1 MEKSQLLSAAG
12 IQPAQPNSLAG
23 FLRMSSEQRLAWV
36 QASPGI
42 AVPPAGRLAQFVAF
56 SRPRTCI
63 PGMLGFYLA
72 SVVAGGVSPLA
83 LIVGMVV
90 SYHIAAI
97 ANLYNI
103 YTDISEDNENIPTR
117 VYELSRY
124 GRDRLLRHTHLL
136 AAFNFLLSLLVNP
149 WFAGLTFLALVGC
162 QQYSF
167 RPLRMKARARIG
179 ILYFANAVAYPYVSA
194 VLASDFKLEALTD
207 RRYCALALYL
217 FVWFCAKGLTKNV
230 PDYQGDKRVKVTT
243 SATLSATRRRA
254 AMIAAV
260 ATIVVYGAVVLPVTF
275 GFLAPKYLLALIW
288 LPVACFQAWRLVH
301 TVDQKSSN
309 DMLRDDMF
317 VSVGYLSTLILIERI
332 SVVSVTVV
340 VAGVAIMLITDRL
353 RLDTRRT
360 EDFEMP

>member
-1 MEKSQLLSAAG
+1 MKESQVVAPETAG
-12 IQPAQPNSLAG
+12 PPGLAGLAG
-23 FLRMSSEQRLAWV
+23 FLEMPSAQRLELV
-36 QASPGI
+36 QSSPGI
-42 AVPPAGRLAQFVAF
+42 AAPATWRLAQFVAF
-56 SRPRTCI
+56 SRPRTAI

-72 SVVAGGVSPLA
+72 SMVAGQVTPLA
-83 LIVGMVV
+83 LVVGMIV
-90 SYHIAAI
+90 SYHIAVI

-103 YTDISEDNENIPTR
+103 YTDINEDNENIPTR
-117 VYELSRY
+117 VHQLARY
-124 GRDRLLRHTHLL
+124 GRERLLRHTHLL
-136 AAFNFLLSLLVNP
+136 TAFIFGLSLLVNP
-149 WFAGLTFLALVGC
+149 YFAGLTFLALIGC

-194 VLASDFKLEALTD
+194 VLASGLKLQVLTSKE
-207 RRYCALALYL
+207 YCALALYL

-230 PDYQGDKRVKVTT
+230 PDYEGDKRVHVTT

-260 ATIVVYGAVVLPVTF
+260 ATVLVYAAVFVPVAF
-275 GFLAPKYLLALIW
+275 GFLAPKYLIALIW

-317 VSVGYLSTLILIERI
+317 VSVGYLSTLVLIERI
-332 SVVSVTVV
+332 SVVSVAVV
-340 VAGVAIMLITDRL
+340 ITGFAIMLLTDRL
-353 RLDTRRT
+353 GLDTRRT
-360 EDFEMP
+360 EDFEIP

>member
-1 MEKSQLLSAAG
+1 MKESQLAAPDSAG
-12 IQPAQPNSLAG
+12 PSGLTR
-23 FLRMSSEQRLAWV
+23 FLDMHNDQRLALV
-36 QASPGI
+36 KNSPGI
-42 AVPPAGRLAQFVAF
+42 AAPVTWRIAQFLAF
-56 SRPRTCI
+56 SRPRTAI

-72 SVVAGGVSPLA
+72 SVVAGQVSPVA
-83 LIVGMVV
+83 LVVGMIV

-103 YTDISEDNENIPTR
+103 YTDVAEDNENIPSR
-117 VYELSRY
+117 VYALSLY
-124 GRDRLLRHTHLL
+124 GRERLLRDTHLL
-136 AAFNFLLSLLVNP
+136 TAGIFLLSLLVNP
-149 WFAGLTFLALVGC
+149 YFAGLTFLALIGC

-194 VLASDFKLEALTD
+194 VLASDLRLHVLTNKE
-207 RRYCALALYL
+207 YCALALYL

-230 PDYQGDKRVKVTT
+230 PDYEGDKRVHVTT

-260 ATIVVYGAVVLPVTF
+260 ATVVVYAAIVIPVSC
-275 GFLAPKYLLALIW
+275 GLIAPKYLIALIW
-288 LPVACFQAWRLVH
+288 FPAACFQCWRLVH

-317 VSVGYLSTLILIERI
+317 LSVAYVSTLILIERI
-332 SVVSVTVV
+332 SVVSVAVV
-340 VAGVAIMLITDRL
+340 ITGFVIMLLTDRL
-353 RLDTRRT
+353 GLDTRRT
-360 EDFEMP
+360 EDFQIT

>member
-1 MEKSQLLSAAG
+1 MTDIRPVPPPSGPTGLTEFLDKPSAQRLQLVRTSAG
-12 IQPAQPNSLAG
+12 IDAPAT
-23 FLRMSSEQRLAWV
+23 W
-36 QASPGI
+36 
-42 AVPPAGRLAQFVAF
+42 RLAQFVAF

-72 SVVAGGVSPLA
+72 SVVAGRVSPVA
-83 LIVGMVV
+83 LVVGMVV

-103 YTDISEDNENIPTR
+103 YTDIAEDNENIPSR

-136 AAFNFLLSLLVNP
+136 TLINFALSLLVNP
-149 WFAGLTFLALVGC
+149 WFAGLTFLALIGC

-194 VLASDFKLEALTD
+194 VLASDLRLQVLAD
-207 RRYCALALYL
+207 PQYCALALYL
-217 FVWFCAKGLTKNV
+217 FGWFCAKGLTKNV
-230 PDYQGDKRVKVTT
+230 PDYEGDKRVHVTT

-254 AMIAAV
+254 ATIAAV
-260 ATIVVYGAVVLPVTF
+260 ATVLVYAAVVLPVAA
-275 GFLAPKYLLALIW
+275 GFLAPKYLIALVW

-340 VAGVAIMLITDRL
+340 ITGLAIMLLTDRL
-353 RLDTRRT
+353 KLDTRKA
-360 EDFEMP
+360 EDFEVP